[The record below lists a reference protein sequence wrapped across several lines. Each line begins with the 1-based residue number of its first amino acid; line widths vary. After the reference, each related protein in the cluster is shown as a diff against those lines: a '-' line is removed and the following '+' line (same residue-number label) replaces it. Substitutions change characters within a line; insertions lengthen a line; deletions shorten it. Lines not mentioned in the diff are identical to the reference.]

1 MQCNWRVHR
10 DRQTVKKLSNML
22 KMRRLARFWLDMC
35 VTKCY
40 LRWCKFAV
48 TSREEK
54 KVLRKVVHRMMYKG
68 VLQAF
73 NKLADHAEE
82 QRFKRPAAQKVLGF
96 LSSHKDGA
104 RNEMW
109 DRWRDAVDETRET
122 HRRAAE
128 RLLGFAVNSSLAAR
142 AAAFSGWREFVARK
156 RRALFRW
163 RNSALVRVWALLT
176 DYISTEAHN
185 RRILE
190 RVRRRWLLWSVV
202 VGIQRWAV
210 AAEALR
216 WARQLLVHEIWRYS
230 MRKLAQPFDLL
241 FRYARFRSLAREI
254 LGRPR
259 ARLVLCV
266 RVLRAMRA
274 HVSQKRETMRRVR
287 RLLLGAVAEAFDAM
301 RELVRERRLAEREAY
316 AGGSAAVRRWLMRPA
331 AQALQAWSETVKQQ
345 KSWRA
350 KVTGPVGSEAPCAG
364 RVGEGGGW
372 RDGSYISSMS
382 VVVARERGGGCIFA
396 VKGNDIPT
404 SQQQPNARL
413 YCVFGGGVGGDGVG
427 WGGGWGRW
435 GGACT
440 GCATLPWWPPT
451 RGGGRRWG

>member
-1 MQCNWRVHR
+1 MRQAYNVRKRTRQASGFYNLMKAKKGGQPIEFAQLQFAAALSIQTGFRALVGYREGLLRRERKLAALHGRAALVLQCNWRVHR

-142 AAAFSGWREFVARK
+142 A
-156 RRALFRW
+156 
-163 RNSALVRVWALLT
+163 
-176 DYISTEAHN
+176 
-185 RRILE
+185 
-190 RVRRRWLLWSVV
+190 
-202 VGIQRWAV
+202 
-210 AAEALR
+210 
-216 WARQLLVHEIWRYS
+216 
-230 MRKLAQPFDLL
+230 
-241 FRYARFRSLAREI
+241 
-254 LGRPR
+254 
-259 ARLVLCV
+259 
-266 RVLRAMRA
+266 
-274 HVSQKRETMRRVR
+274 
-287 RLLLGAVAEAFDAM
+287 
-301 RELVRERRLAEREAY
+301 
-316 AGGSAAVRRWLMRPA
+316 
-331 AQALQAWSETVKQQ
+331 
-345 KSWRA
+345 
-350 KVTGPVGSEAPCAG
+350 
-364 RVGEGGGW
+364 
-372 RDGSYISSMS
+372 
-382 VVVARERGGGCIFA
+382 
-396 VKGNDIPT
+396 
-404 SQQQPNARL
+404 
-413 YCVFGGGVGGDGVG
+413 
-427 WGGGWGRW
+427 
-435 GGACT
+435 
-440 GCATLPWWPPT
+440 
-451 RGGGRRWG
+451 